1 LFDSSA
7 RRLLIGDIKVNK
19 KKIVR
24 FDFWLNPA
32 FDEKM
37 SATNEVEL
45 TVLRQTEADEKN
57 FAALKQAN
65 VYHICAARDEVPQ
78 RFWVTEELLK
88 QCPDLL
94 CASSSGAG
102 YDPIDLDAC
111 TRHGVLV
118 VNQSGCNADSVAE
131 HAMGLL
137 LSVKHRIT
145 ESDRVMRANAY
156 TTREDLMGR
165 EIKGLTIGLI
175 GMGNI
180 GRRVAKLAS
189 AFGMKVIASDPHLS
203 AAEIEK
209 RGALSMSFQNVLA
222 QADVVSVHCP
232 RSPETL
238 NMFGAKEFQSMKPGA
253 VFMSTARG
261 GIHDEQ
267 ALIDALKDGHLS
279 GAGLDVWTVEPPAK
293 GHTLLTLPNV
303 VATYHT
309 AGVTHEARRNAAV
322 MAADQIA
329 AMLKGEPAPRMANP
343 EVWPLFLERLNKKV
357 SA

>member
-1 LFDSSA
+1 
-7 RRLLIGDIKVNK
+7 
-19 KKIVR
+19 
-24 FDFWLNPA
+24 
-32 FDEKM
+32 
-37 SATNEVEL
+37 
-45 TVLRQTEADEKN
+45 
-57 FAALKQAN
+57 
-65 VYHICAARDEVPQ
+65 
-78 RFWVTEELLK
+78 
-88 QCPDLL
+88 
-94 CASSSGAG
+94 
-102 YDPIDLDAC
+102 
-111 TRHGVLV
+111 
-118 VNQSGCNADSVAE
+118 
-131 HAMGLL
+131 
-137 LSVKHRIT
+137 
-145 ESDRVMRANAY
+145 
-156 TTREDLMGR
+156 
-165 EIKGLTIGLI
+165 
-175 GMGNI
+175 
-180 GRRVAKLAS
+180 
-189 AFGMKVIASDPHLS
+189 
-203 AAEIEK
+203 
-209 RGALSMSFQNVLA
+209 MSFQNVLA

-343 EVWPLFLERLNKKV
+343 EVWPLFLERLNRKV